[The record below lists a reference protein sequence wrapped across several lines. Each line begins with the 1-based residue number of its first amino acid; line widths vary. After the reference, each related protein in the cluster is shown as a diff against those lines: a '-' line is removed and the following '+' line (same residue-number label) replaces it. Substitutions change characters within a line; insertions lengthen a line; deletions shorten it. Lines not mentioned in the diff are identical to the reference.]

1 MADAEVELQSFLDKY
16 NPEIAA
22 LGAAC
27 VKKLRKLYPTATV
40 WVYDNYNALAVGFG
54 PPALPAHAIFSV
66 ALYPRWVS
74 LFFLQGKDIEDPSRL
89 LQGAGGAV
97 RHIVLHS
104 PRDIDQPAV
113 QALFKQALNQAKTP
127 LPAKGKGE
135 LIIQS
140 VSAKQRP
147 RRPVVRS

>member
-1 MADAEVELQSFLDKY
+1 MVDAEVELQSFLDKY

-40 WVYDNYNALAVGFG
+40 WVYDNYNALAVAFG
-54 PPALPAHAIFSV
+54 PPAEPAHAIFSI
-66 ALYPRWVS
+66 ALYPRWIS
-74 LFFLQGKDIEDPSRL
+74 LFFLQAKTLEDPSRL
-89 LQGAGGAV
+89 LQGTGDAI

-104 PRDIDQPAV
+104 PRDLDQPAI
-113 QALFKQALNQAKTP
+113 QFLLKLALKQAKTP